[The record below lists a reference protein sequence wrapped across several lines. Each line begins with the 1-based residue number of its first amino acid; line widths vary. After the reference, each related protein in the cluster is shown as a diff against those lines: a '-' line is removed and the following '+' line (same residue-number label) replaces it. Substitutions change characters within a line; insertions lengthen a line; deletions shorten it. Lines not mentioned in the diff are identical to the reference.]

1 MIIWAGWGVL
11 AFLLPAGGAALFV
24 GLGTLIGLD
33 DSSGAQVMAG
43 LGLVVGSIATW
54 FLGRWF
60 NEQRPITLTETVV
73 AARRQELDHLV
84 ATRQFQY
91 APGYPAPSSHDEARA
106 QADHLLA
113 AEAAALQKRARNRHT
128 LFWVPMQYMAFLT
141 GAIGLVILVM
151 GMM

>member
-1 MIIWAGWGVL
+1 ML

-24 GLGTLIGLD
+24 GLGSLIGLG

-43 LGLVVGSIATW
+43 LGMVIGSIGTW

-60 NEQRPITLTETVV
+60 NEQRAVTQVDKLL

-84 ATRQFQY
+84 QTRQFQY
-91 APGYPAPSSHDEARA
+91 APGYPAPNSYEEARA
-106 QADHLLA
+106 QADQLLA
-113 AEAAALQKRARNRHT
+113 GEAAAIHKRARNRHT

-141 GAIGLVILVM
+141 GAIGLLILAI
-151 GMM
+151 GIL